1 MNETTKKIV
10 AREGLSAIGALLLA
24 NLICLVITGL
34 VCGKSHSHVFSDT
47 LKDALKAFLI
57 LYGAYLVVRFVR
69 WSIKTLKPD
78 SGGKFKVLKIVIY
91 SILIFFTLGYFFNYL
106 ENSHTHTY
114 SRSRF

>member
-24 NLICLVITGL
+24 NLICFVIKHN

-91 SILIFFTLGYFFNYL
+91 SILILFTLGYFFNYF
-106 ENSHTHTY
+106 ENHQHSGFVRH
-114 SRSRF
+114 RF

>member
-10 AREGLSAIGALLLA
+10 AREGLSAIGAFLLA

-34 VCGKSHSHVFSDT
+34 VCERHRHSHVYS
-47 LKDALKAFLI
+47 DALKAFLI
-57 LYGAYLVVRFVR
+57 LYGAYLVVRFVS

-91 SILIFFTLGYFFNYL
+91 SLLIIFALVYFFNYL
-106 ENSHTHTY
+106 ENHDGLRIRRY
-114 SRSRF
+114 